1 MRIAQIGWL
10 DATAAFALL
19 VAGLLLC
26 FWELSR
32 PGTVLPGALGGVL
45 VVVSAV
51 RLGMMAV
58 TPLGL
63 GLLGLA
69 LLLLAVEVV
78 RPGAWPAG
86 LLGGVALAAAACSWG
101 SSESERVP
109 WYFAAPLA
117 IGLTWVT
124 VVLTSAAWRGF
135 WAKRNW

>member
-26 FWELSR
+26 YWELSR
-32 PGTVLPGALGGVL
+32 PGTIVPGALGAVL

-63 GLLGLA
+63 VLLGVA
-69 LLLLAVEVV
+69 LVLMGVAVL
-78 RPGAWPAG
+78 RPGVAVG
-86 LLGGVALAAAACSWG
+86 LLGGVALAAAAWQWG
-101 SSESERVP
+101 SGESERVP
-109 WYFAAPLA
+109 WYLAAPLA
-117 IGLTWVT
+117 MGLTWVT

>member
-1 MRIAQIGWL
+1 MRIAQVGWL

-26 FWELSR
+26 YWELSR
-32 PGTVLPGALGGVL
+32 PGTIVPGALGAVL

-63 GLLGLA
+63 ALLGVA
-69 LLLLAVEVV
+69 LVLMGVAVL
-78 RPGAWPAG
+78 RPGVAVG
-86 LLGGVALAAAACSWG
+86 LLGGVALAAAAWQWG
-101 SSESERVP
+101 SGESERVP
-109 WYFAAPLA
+109 WYLAAPLA
-117 IGLTWVT
+117 MGLTWVT